1 MGRHVHVKSTGL
13 GGRGRNYSRP
23 RRVVPLRAV
32 GEDELTPFGEYLVDE
47 WLPSLKVDVE
57 PTTFSTCHSHI
68 HNYVIPALG
77 DVPVSAITQR
87 MLKEFY
93 QQLLQTHWRRSDTRL
108 LSKGTVSRIHGV
120 VSWSLQSL
128 VEVGRLPANPA
139 WGARPR
145 VKKSE
150 RYEPVIWTPENLC
163 EFLDYSQDEYL
174 AALWNVLALTGM
186 RRGEALG
193 LRWGDFSRGYT
204 HVSVK
209 RGLVHLNG
217 STYISA
223 PKGTQGR
230 RLDLMKPTAAA
241 LRKHRANVMRHRRR
255 AGMSAVQSTHFVFTR
270 RSGDHLDPSMTS
282 KQFVQLAQR
291 GGFPRIRLHDLR
303 HTHASHLL
311 EAGANLKAVQE
322 RLGHADPMFTIDTYV
337 HLLPTIQA
345 DAIKSLAEF
354 YGDIRSRSRQSN

>member
-1 MGRHVHVKSTGL
+1 MGRHVYVKAGNL

-23 RRVVPLRAV
+23 RKVVPLPIATD
-32 GEDELTPFGEYLVDE
+32 EELTPFGDYLLDE
-47 WLPSLKVDVE
+47 WLPALKVDVE
-57 PTTFSTCHSHI
+57 LTTYVGCESHI
-68 HNYVIPALG
+68 HNYIIPALG
-77 DVPVSAITQR
+77 DVPVSAITHR

-93 QQLLQTHWRRSDTRL
+93 QQLLLTNWQRSGTHL
-108 LSKGTVSRIHGV
+108 LSKGTVTRIHAA

-128 VEVGRLPANPA
+128 VETGRLPANPA

-150 RYEPVIWTPENLC
+150 RYEPVIWTPEELC
-163 EFLDYSQDEYL
+163 EFLDYAQTDEL

-193 LRWGDFSRGYT
+193 LRWSDFSRGYT

-209 RGLVHLNG
+209 RALVHVDR
-217 STYISA
+217 STYVSA

-230 RLDLMKPTAAA
+230 RLDIMKPTAAA
-241 LRKHRANVMRHRRR
+241 LRKHRATVMRQRRR
-255 AGMSAVQSTHFVFTR
+255 AGLSPLQPSNFVFTR
-270 RSGDHLDPSMTS
+270 ASGDHLSPNMTS
-282 KQFVQLAQR
+282 KKFVELAKR
-291 GGFPRIRLHDLR
+291 GGFTRIRLHDLR

-311 EAGANLKAVQE
+311 QAGANLKAVQE

-345 DAIKSLAEF
+345 YAIKTLAEF
-354 YGDIRSRSRQSN
+354 YGDIRSGSRRFN